1 MLAWLIWLVLIMV
14 VLFFGFVLLRGA
26 PYLPS
31 LNRHIEAALDLLN
44 LAPGQTVYD
53 LGCGDG
59 RFLKAAAR
67 RGLKAVGYELNP
79 IMFAYSWLTTRRR
92 KNIRVYFGDFWNAEL
107 TDADAVYV
115 FLLDKF
121 MPKLDDKLKSS
132 GKHLKLASHTFIIP
146 GKSSAAHKNGVY
158 LYEY

>member
-1 MLAWLIWLVLIMV
+1 MLFWLIWLAFILA

-31 LNRHIEAALDLLN
+31 LNRHIETALDLLE
-44 LAPGQTVYD
+44 LQPGQTIYD

-59 RFLKAAAR
+59 RLLKAAAR

-79 IMFAYSWLTTRRR
+79 IMFAYAWLTTRNR
-92 KNIRVYFGDFWNAEL
+92 KNIQVRFGDFWNVGL
-107 TDADAVYV
+107 TNADAVYV

-121 MPKLDDKLKSS
+121 MAKLDERLKNS
-132 GKHLKLASHTFIIP
+132 GKHIKLASHTFKIP
-146 GKSSAAHKNGVY
+146 GKSPRAHKNGIY
-158 LYEY
+158 LYKY